1 MVKISHI
8 LGTAVA
14 AVTLLFTFSV
24 TSKADTKPAAID
36 PVTVYQAKNDGSGFL
51 NGKNYGAL
59 SPRVI
64 QLKHQA
70 NSADNGKL
78 LMTFEQVI
86 TNKAGETGH
95 PVFPIYESD
104 DNGATWKQV
113 GQVTETNN
121 KDWGKLNCPQLYE
134 LPQTIGDMT
143 KGTIVVAG
151 DATPNDRSA
160 TDLELDKSTDGG
172 KTWTYES
179 TIAQSGGNFLY
190 GDPVWEPY
198 LMVYDNK
205 LVCYYSDERD
215 SSGLPAKSQAIVH
228 QTTTDGKTWSPIV
241 FDANPTK
248 LTNKDQRPGMPIVT
262 QMSNGEWV
270 MTYEQFGGG
279 SSGAKFSK
287 DPLNFDQADPGTT
300 IAPSGAP
307 YITTLNNGEL
317 AFNNNGNGGK
327 VFIFKD
333 KTSLLRGTYHPDA
346 TFTPKSGQAY
356 NRQLLP
362 LANGMLLVANG
373 GGTGN
378 TPNAIKVETLDA
390 SDTVQQGKVVIHY
403 VDENGKQIKPDDTTT
418 VGTVG
423 TKYDVT
429 DKTKSSITGYQLK
442 GVTQGQNNLA
452 GNFGADPIEITVT
465 YTTSNSGSG
474 STVTPPASS
483 SSSSSSSSAVTS
495 SSSSST
501 EASSS
506 SNVTESSSSTTT
518 PEASTTK
525 KVTPFKIIAKKALYR
540 YNSTTFSKAN
550 RIKGYAKKSITKA
563 PVFKVV
569 GTAKSA
575 NGALRYQLSDGSYV
589 TAKAGYTVKLYLTKN
604 VKALKV
610 INAKGTWTYKTTKA
624 TKKNAVKH
632 LKKGTIVKTKKIVKS
647 GSTTKYQ
654 LTNGYYITGSRQYV
668 KAQF

>member
-8 LGTAVA
+8 LGTAIV

-51 NGKNYGAL
+51 NDKNYGAL

-86 TNKAGETGH
+86 TKKAGETGH

-179 TIAQSGGNFLY
+179 TIAKAGGNFLN

-333 KTSLLRGTYHPDA
+333 KASLLRGTYHPDA

-378 TPNAIKVETLDA
+378 TPNAIKVETLD
-390 SDTVQQGKVVIHY
+390 
-403 VDENGKQIKPDDTTT
+403 
-418 VGTVG
+418 VGD
-423 TKYDVT
+423 KSVT
-429 DKTKSSITGYQLK
+429 IPNDNNDGSSS
-442 GVTQGQNNLA
+442 VTPTPS
-452 GNFGADPIEITVT
+452 PIIAQPVMVT
-465 YTTSNSGSG
+465 YTTTDGTKLRDSQIINGHVG
-474 STVTPPASS
+474 DTYD
-483 SSSSSSSSAVTS
+483 
-495 SSSSST
+495 
-501 EASSS
+501 
-506 SNVTESSSSTTT
+506 TTT
-518 PEASTTK
+518 SNYQ
-525 KVTPFKIIAKKALYR
+525 V
-540 YNSTTFSKAN
+540 
-550 RIKGYAKKSITKA
+550 SI
-563 PVFKVV
+563 
-569 GTAKSA
+569 
-575 NGALRYQLSDGSYV
+575 D
-589 TAKAGYTVKLYLTKN
+589 GYTLTK
-604 VKALKV
+604 
-610 INAKGTWTYKTTKA
+610 IPDNAKGTLSNASQTVAYVYSKNPTQTNTVPTVTAPTTTTSTPSTSNEPVQTKRAKA
-624 TKKNAVKH
+624 TKVAKNNYAKTKAIAKKYQAAYKKSRTVDTKAKY
-632 LKKGTIVKTKKIVKS
+632 LKVYKKAFNNYKKAQSKLAALRHPDIVKKAKAKVSQAKVNYKKAKKAAAKAKCLKAYKAAKVNLDKV
-647 GSTTKYQ
+647 
-654 LTNGYYITGSRQYV
+654 YIRY
-668 KAQF
+668 AE